1 MKFFVPAPESLEEL
15 KKMYHRLAL
24 KHHPDHGGSTAEMQA
39 LNDEYDLLFRTLQ
52 RKGASAS
59 SKASPA
65 SEEEED
71 FEAPEA
77 FREIIETLIRFPGL
91 KIEICG
97 KWIWISGSTYQYKA
111 QLKAAG
117 CFWAAKK
124 QMWYWRP
131 AENAHHRRCR
141 KGQSMEKIR
150 LKYGSVKVSTR
161 PGLEL
166 N

>member
-15 KKMYHRLAL
+15 KKMYHQLAL
-24 KHHPDHGGSTAEMQA
+24 KHHPDHGGSTSEMQA
-39 LNDEYDLLFRTLQ
+39 LNDEYDLLFRVLQ
-52 RKGASAS
+52 RKGASAP
-59 SKASPA
+59 SKAATA

-97 KWIWISGSTYQYKA
+97 KWIWISGATYQYKA

-131 AENAHHRRCR
+131 AENAHHRRSR
-141 KGQSMEKIR
+141 KGQTMEKIR